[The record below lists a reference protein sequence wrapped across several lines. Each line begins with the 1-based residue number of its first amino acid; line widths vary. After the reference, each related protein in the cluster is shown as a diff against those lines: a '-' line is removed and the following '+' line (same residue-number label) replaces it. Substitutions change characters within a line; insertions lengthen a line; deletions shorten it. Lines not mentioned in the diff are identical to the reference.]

1 MRAQRCES
9 NPAVVACEMPVAD
22 YVDAFAIDRTDDLP
36 AVVWCIEF
44 LEGGR
49 PFGRGLMQL
58 AWRGPLGLRLGSLA
72 DPALVAGWQVSL
84 AEEHLFAVR
93 ASSWMLA
100 ASLIF
105 EAQHGRAVV
114 TTAVTYNRVIARL
127 VWGEGLSAVHRA
139 VMPRALGGTRARMND
154 RERAPRRT

>member
-1 MRAQRCES
+1 
-9 NPAVVACEMPVAD
+9 MPIAD
-22 YVDAFAIDRTDDLP
+22 YVDAFAVDQVDGLP
-36 AVVWCIEF
+36 AVVWCMDF

-49 PFGRGLMQL
+49 PFDRTLMQL
-58 AWRGPLGLRLGSLA
+58 AWRGPLGLRLGSLT
-72 DPALVAGWQVSL
+72 DPTLVAGWQVSL

-105 EAQHGRAVV
+105 EAQHGRSVV

-127 VWGEGLSAVHRA
+127 VWGTSLSAVHRA
-139 VMPRALGGTRARMND
+139 VMPRALGGTRARIND
-154 RERAPRRT
+154 RQRAPRRTQ

>member
-1 MRAQRCES
+1 
-9 NPAVVACEMPVAD
+9 MPFAN
-22 YVDAFAIDRTDDLP
+22 YVDAFALDRTDGLP
-36 AVVWCIEF
+36 AIVWCMDF

-49 PFGRGLMQL
+49 PFGRALMQL

-72 DPALVAGWQVSL
+72 DPTLVAGWQVSI
-84 AEEHLFAVR
+84 ADEHLFAVR

-105 EAQHGRAVV
+105 EAQRGRAVV

-127 VWGEGLSAVHRA
+127 VWGAGLSAVHRA
-139 VMPRALGGTRARMND
+139 VMPRALGGTRTRIND
-154 RERAPRRT
+154 RQRAPRRTQ